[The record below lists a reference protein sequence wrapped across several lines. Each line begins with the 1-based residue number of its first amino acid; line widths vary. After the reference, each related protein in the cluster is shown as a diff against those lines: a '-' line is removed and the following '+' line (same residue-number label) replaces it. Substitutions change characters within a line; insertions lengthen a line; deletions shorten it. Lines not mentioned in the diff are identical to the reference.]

1 MCMKI
6 NLKSN
11 YNHLSSEERDKIA
24 VLRAQGNSLNNI
36 AKMINRNKS
45 TISRELKRNSS
56 PTYDVYLPHKAN
68 HRAKSRKQ
76 LSGKRQRLKNSTVRT
91 FVTSKL
97 KIGWSPELIAGSLPL
112 YYPKLAISHEAI
124 YQYIYDKHIRKQ
136 HDLIAYLVRAHK
148 KRHNRGHSR
157 KHKKSHIPNR
167 ISIEE
172 RPKHIEKRVQPGHW
186 EADTIVSRQSK
197 SAIAVMVE
205 RKSRFVLLEKLSRK
219 TSLNFSDAIHSC
231 LIDYPRHLRRTITYD
246 NGSENVDHAII
257 NKRLSTKSYFCNPYC
272 SWEKGTVEN
281 SIGLVRRYLPKKTDF
296 AKLSHLELA
305 RIEYLL
311 NSRPRKCLK
320 FRTPLQVFSS
330 CVALPR

>member
-1 MCMKI
+1 MCIKI
-6 NLKSN
+6 NLKSS
-11 YNHLSSEERDKIA
+11 YKHLSSEERDKIA

-36 AKMINRNKS
+36 AKMIKRNKS

-91 FVTSKL
+91 FVTNKL

-112 YYPKLAISHEAI
+112 YYPKLTISHEAI
-124 YQYIYDKHIRKQ
+124 YQFIYDKYIRKQ
-136 HDLIAYLVRAHK
+136 HDLVAYLVRAHK

-172 RPKHIEKRVQPGHW
+172 RPKHIEKRIQPGHW
-186 EADTIVSRQSK
+186 EADTMISRQSK

-205 RKSRFVLLEKLSRK
+205 RKSRYVLLEKLSRK
-219 TSLNFSDAIHSC
+219 TSLNFSGAIHSC

-246 NGSENVDHAII
+246 NGSENVDHAIT
-257 NKRLSTKSYFCNPYC
+257 NKRLSTKSYFCSPYC
-272 SWEKGTVEN
+272 SWEKGSVEN

-296 AKLSHLELA
+296 AKLSCLELA
-305 RIEYLL
+305 RIEYLF
-311 NSRPRKCLK
+311 K
-320 FRTPLQVFSS
+320 
-330 CVALPR
+330 

>member
-6 NLKSN
+6 TLKNN
-11 YNHLSSEERDKIA
+11 YKHLSSEERDKIA
-24 VLRAQGNSLNNI
+24 ILRAQGNSLNKI

-68 HRAKSRKQ
+68 KRAKSRKQ
-76 LSGKRQRLKNSTVRT
+76 LSAKRQRLKNSTVRT
-91 FVTSKL
+91 FVINKL
-97 KIGWSPELIAGSLPL
+97 ELGWSPELIAGSLPL
-112 YYPKLAISHEAI
+112 HYPKLAISHEAI
-124 YQYIYDKHIRKQ
+124 YQYIYDKQIRKQ
-136 HDLIAYLVRAHK
+136 RDLTTYLVRAHK
-148 KRHNRGHSR
+148 KRYNRGHSR

-172 RPKHIEKRVQPGHW
+172 RPKHIEKRIQPGHW
-186 EADTIVSRQSK
+186 EADSMVSRQSK
-197 SAIAVMVE
+197 PAIAVMVE
-205 RKSRFVLLEKLSRK
+205 RKSRFVLLEKLLRK
-219 TSLNFSDAIHSC
+219 TSLNFSSAVHSR

-246 NGSENVDHAII
+246 NGSENVDHGII
-257 NKRLSTKSYFCNPYC
+257 NKHLSTKSYFCNPYR
-272 SWEKGTVEN
+272 SWEKGSVEN

-296 AKLSHLELA
+296 AKLSYQELA

-320 FRTPLQVFSS
+320 FRTPLQVFNS

>member
-1 MCMKI
+1 
-6 NLKSN
+6 
-11 YNHLSSEERDKIA
+11 
-24 VLRAQGNSLNNI
+24 
-36 AKMINRNKS
+36 
-45 TISRELKRNSS
+45 
-56 PTYDVYLPHKAN
+56 LPHKAN
-68 HRAKSRKQ
+68 QRAKSRKQ
-76 LSGKRQRLKNSTVRT
+76 LSAKRQRLKISTVRT
-91 FVTSKL
+91 FVTNKL
-97 KIGWSPELIAGSLPL
+97 KIGWSPELIAGCLPL
-112 YYPKLAISHEAI
+112 YYPKLTISHEAI

-136 HDLIAYLVRAHK
+136 HDLVAYLVRAHK

-157 KHKKSHIPNR
+157 KHRKSHIPNR

-186 EADTIVSRQSK
+186 EADTMVSRQSK

-205 RKSRFVLLEKLSRK
+205 RKSRFVLLEKLSKK

-231 LIDYPRHLRRTITYD
+231 LIDYPEHLRKTITYD
-246 NGSENVDHAII
+246 NGSENVDHGLI
-257 NKRLSTKSYFCNPYC
+257 NKRLSTKSYFCNPYS

-296 AKLSHLELA
+296 VKLSCLELA

>member
-1 MCMKI
+1 MKT
-6 NLKSN
+6 NLKNN
-11 YNHLSSEERDKIA
+11 YKHLSSEERDKIA

-76 LSGKRQRLKNSTVRT
+76 LSGKRQRLKNPTVRA
-91 FVTSKL
+91 FVTNKL

-112 YYPKLAISHEAI
+112 HYPKLAISHEAI

-136 HDLIAYLVRAHK
+136 HDLVAYLVRAHK
-148 KRHNRGHSR
+148 RRHNRGHSR

-167 ISIEE
+167 VSIEE

-186 EADTIVSRQSK
+186 EADTMVSRQSK

-257 NKRLSTKSYFCNPYC
+257 NKRLSTKSYFCNPYS

-296 AKLSHLELA
+296 AKLSCLELA

-311 NSRPRKCLK
+311 NCRPRKCLK
-320 FRTPLQVFSS
+320 FNTPLKVFNS
-330 CVALPR
+330 CVALTR